1 MRGKPYIEF
10 LGNLD
15 DGTVMKTLME
25 YLQSVPAKA
34 NNSSVLPQ
42 KWIESKIARIR
53 KLAIETAQSLAIE
66 ENVNVTTMLSAD
78 GEQLIVKRTNLRTK
92 DVYRTNHYITKAV
105 NPHRVLAKHPY
116 QSYTKETYLE
126 GASGQALKDGLVT
139 MDSLRGLA
147 TRARSQGSSITTIG
161 VSLGYNEETLAAL
174 ALESNGRHHF
184 VKDET
189 DLAAVFEKE
198 AEILTGTVASGAEAL
213 VTLAP
218 GVELSR
224 VVDRSFDVQG
234 NLVRVPL
241 GSLGRGEVKTVL
253 LAVRSA
259 AA

>member
-1 MRGKPYIEF
+1 VRGKPYIEF

-139 MDSLRGLA
+139 MDFSDV
-147 TRARSQGSSITTIG
+147 
-161 VSLGYNEETLAAL
+161 VSLDEKTL
-174 ALESNGRHHF
+174 
-184 VKDET
+184 
-189 DLAAVFEKE
+189 
-198 AEILTGTVASGAEAL
+198 EILSRCEIAVVSVTASDNLKQPFEAL
-213 VTLAP
+213 FRLVHEDFELPPHKQQGYMAISDTAFFFVDEEEMPDFNAKP
-218 GVELSR
+218 GFEGIR
-224 VVDRSFDVQG
+224 KAEG
-234 NLVRVPL
+234 
-241 GSLGRGEVKTVL
+241 
-253 LAVRSA
+253 
-259 AA
+259 